1 MSYFQSSFGSTRKV
15 QFSMDSDFD
24 DPLADILPD
33 EGPSKPRSI
42 EPTKGRSDDNSEKK
56 FPNTSRSSFVDD
68 GMDLF
73 PTKGSKDPPKSNSSK
88 SDFMAELFGGPS
100 ASKAATKDS
109 SNFQLDSAYTKTA
122 SSTGSF
128 LSAQFFRDAHLV
140 RG

>member
-1 MSYFQSSFGSTRKV
+1 
-15 QFSMDSDFD
+15 MDSDFD

-33 EGPSKPRSI
+33 EGPSKPRST
-42 EPTKGRSDDNSEKK
+42 EPTKGTSDDKSEKK
-56 FPNTSRSSFVDD
+56 HSNTRSSFVDD

-73 PTKGSKDPPKSNSSK
+73 PTKGSKDPPKSISSK

-100 ASKAATKDS
+100 ASKAASKSS